1 MKWTLVTGAAKK
13 LGKEIA
19 LELAKS
25 GRNIVVHYRNSQ
37 KEAEELVKKLRGLEV
52 HAETIC
58 GDFSTSASTE
68 QFISAYLKRFSETE
82 TLVCNVGNYILGSTL
97 ETSITDWQD
106 ILQTNLLTP
115 LALIQAL
122 APSLKRHKGQIINIG
137 MVGCKEVRA
146 STHASAYNTSKTAL
160 WMATSSLAKELAPD
174 GVRVNMVSPGY
185 LEESIDLPE
194 KPSALP
200 MGRLATFQE
209 VAHAVAFLLD
219 PRSSYITGQNLEV
232 AGALKL

>member
-37 KEAEELVKKLRGLEV
+37 KEAEELVKKLRGFEV

-58 GDFSTSASTE
+58 GDFSTPAGTE
-68 QFISAYLKRFSETE
+68 QFISAYLKRFPETE

-97 ETSITDWQD
+97 ETPVTDWQD

-146 STHASAYNTSKTAL
+146 NTHAAAYNTSKTAL
-160 WMATSSLAKELAPD
+160 WMATCSLAKELAPD